1 MIFCFVSC
9 ENSPIEPK
17 HYTVTFNTDGGSEI
31 APAEVEDGKTVA
43 KPVDPTKEGFTFA
56 GWYLA
61 EAEYNFDTAVTAD
74 ITLNAKW
81 NSIVSMV
88 RTEAELKAAIVAA
101 DKKIVLTS
109 DLELDKELII
119 DGGKT
124 VTLDLNK
131 KSIKFTSANGI
142 ISSGKGTELLISNG
156 TVEAARNTIIAKED
170 GKITINSG
178 KYISV
183 GNLAINAGQ
192 FYREDGIG
200 KYSNGS
206 VVINNAE
213 VYAPE
218 FAVVVF
224 GESKLVINDGTFN
237 SADNAVVGTNGSKEM
252 KDCKYDITINGGTFN
267 GAIKTDGYIA
277 CGIYMAN
284 TGKVTLNGGT
294 FNIEGG
300 IGVLVR
306 SGDLEANKVTI
317 NLKEKAG
324 LTEGKVGDSSIKIT
338 TSSQIV
344 INDATYPG
352 AAPTISKNE
361 TGYVVKNIDGT
372 EYAK

>member
-1 MIFCFVSC
+1 MIALSFIACKNEPASVPTVEVS
-9 ENSPIEPK
+9 
-17 HYTVTFNTDGGSEI
+17 TVD
-31 APAEVEDGKTVA
+31 
-43 KPVDPTKEGFTFA
+43 
-56 GWYLA
+56 
-61 EAEYNFDTAVTAD
+61 
-74 ITLNAKW
+74 
-81 NSIVSMV
+81 
-88 RTEAELKAAIVAA
+88 ELKAAITAA

-109 DLELDKELII
+109 DLELEKELTI
-119 DGGKT
+119 DCGKV
-124 VTLDLNK
+124 VTLDLNG
-131 KSIKFTSANGI
+131 KSVKIPTDNGI
-142 ISSGKGTELLISNG
+142 LVTGNGTELIISNG
-156 TVEAARNTIIAKED
+156 TVEAKFD
-170 GKITINSG
+170 GITTMEGGKLTINSG
-178 KYISV
+178 KIISSENIAV
-183 GNLAINAGQ
+183 STGV
-192 FYREDGIG
+192 FYKNSKGEYVISKGE
-200 KYSNGS
+200 

-218 FAVVVF
+218 FAVAVF
-224 GESKLVINDGTFN
+224 GDSKLIINGGTFN
-237 SADNAVVGTNGSKEM
+237 SEDNAVIGTNGSSPM

-267 GAIKTDGYIA
+267 GAIKTSGYIA

-344 INDATYPG
+344 INDAAYPG

-372 EYAK
+372 EYKAK